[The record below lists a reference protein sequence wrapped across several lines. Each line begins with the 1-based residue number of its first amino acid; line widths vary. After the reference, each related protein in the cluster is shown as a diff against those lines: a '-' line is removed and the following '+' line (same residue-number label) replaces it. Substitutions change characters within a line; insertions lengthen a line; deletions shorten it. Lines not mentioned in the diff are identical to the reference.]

1 MPCAKQAEVEAMAE
15 DKTARVP
22 IKMPVPKARF
32 PAVGKVSPEFFDE
45 VIFPRLGAARPEVLV
60 SPRHGVDCAVVR
72 TGDGRVMVITT
83 DPIFIVPEYGFERA
97 AWFAWHIL
105 ASDVTTSGFPPAYI
119 AVDFNLPLKMTEAEF
134 ATIWEVFHRESSK
147 YGAQVVAGHT
157 ARYAGTDYPMVGGA
171 TYIAVG
177 PEASYIHPGMAE
189 PGDTIVVTKG
199 AAIEATGIF
208 ACAFPETIR
217 RDLGE
222 DILREGQDIFMKM
235 STVDDALTA
244 ASVGIREHGVTAMHD
259 ATECGVIGGLFEI
272 AQASGTGI
280 AVDID
285 KVPVARATAAICKR
299 FGMAPMTSISEGTL
313 LIAVKHRQAP
323 TLLAT
328 LRAKDIAAEAV
339 GEILAKQEGFWM
351 IQDGK
356 RMPLMHPIVD
366 PFWTAMGQAMEAG
379 LK

>member
-1 MPCAKQAEVEAMAE
+1 MAE
-15 DKTARVP
+15 GTTKPTRTVSL
-22 IKMPVPKARF
+22 IPKAKF
-32 PAVGKVSPEFFDE
+32 PAVGKISPEFFDE
-45 VIFPRLGAARPEVLV
+45 VIYPRLGAARPEVV
-60 SPRHGVDCAVVR
+60 VPPQHGVDCGIIKI
-72 TGDGRVMVITT
+72 GDGRVMVITT

-105 ASDVTTSGFPPAYI
+105 ASDVTTSGFPPAYVI
-119 AVDFNLPLKMTEAEF
+119 VDFNLPLKMTEAEF
-134 ATIWEVFHRESSK
+134 ATVWEVFNRESHK

-177 PEASYIHPGMAE
+177 PEADYIHPGMAQ

-217 RDLGE
+217 HELGE
-222 DILREGQDIFMKM
+222 DILREGQDIFLKM

-244 ASVGIREHGVTAMHD
+244 ASIGVRGQGVTAMHD

-272 AQASGTGI
+272 AQASHTGI

-285 KVPVARATAAICKR
+285 KVPVPRAVAAICR
-299 FGMAPMTSISEGTL
+299 HFEMDPMVSISEGTL
-313 LIAVKHRQAP
+313 LIAVKHRKAE

-328 LRAKDIAAEAV
+328 LRAKGIAAEAI
-339 GEILAKQEGFWM
+339 GEILARQEGFWM

-356 RMPLMHPIVD
+356 RMPLVHPRVD
-366 PFWTAMGQAMEAG
+366 PFWPAMGRAMEAG

>member
-1 MPCAKQAEVEAMAE
+1 MAGDTTKPPGIE
-15 DKTARVP
+15 N
-22 IKMPVPKARF
+22 PVPKAKF
-32 PAVGKVSPEFFDE
+32 PAVGKISPEFFDE
-45 VIFPRLGAARPEVLV
+45 VIYPRLGAVRPEVVV
-60 SPRHGVDCAVVR
+60 SPQHGVDCGIVKI
-72 TGDGRVMVITT
+72 GDGRVMVITT

-105 ASDVTTSGFPPAYI
+105 ASDVTTSGFPPAYVI
-119 AVDFNLPLKMTEAEF
+119 VDFNLPLKMTETEF
-134 ATIWEVFHRESSK
+134 KTVWEVFNRESHK

-177 PEASYIHPGMAE
+177 PEADYIHPGMAE

-217 RDLGE
+217 HELGE
-222 DILREGQDIFMKM
+222 DILREGQDIFLKM

-244 ASVGIREHGVTAMHD
+244 ASIGVRGQGVTAMHD

-272 AQASGTGI
+272 AQASHTGI

-285 KVPVARATAAICKR
+285 KVPVPRAAAAICR
-299 FGMAPMTSISEGTL
+299 HFGMDPMISISEGTL
-313 LIAVKHRQAP
+313 LIAVKHRKAE

-328 LRAKDIAAEAV
+328 LRAKGIAAEAI
-339 GEILAKQEGFWM
+339 GEILARQEGFWM
-351 IQDGK
+351 LQDGK
-356 RMPLMHPIVD
+356 RRPLVHPRVD
-366 PFWTAMGQAMEAG
+366 PFWPAMGRAMEAG

>member
-1 MPCAKQAEVEAMAE
+1 MSEGTTRRPGIESF
-15 DKTARVP
+15 
-22 IKMPVPKARF
+22 VPKAKF
-32 PAVGKVSPEFFDE
+32 PAVGKISPEFFDE
-45 VIFPRLGAARPEVLV
+45 VIYPRLGAARPEVLV
-60 SPRHGVDCAVVR
+60 SPQHGVDCGIVR
-72 TGDGRVMVITT
+72 IGDGRVMVITT

-105 ASDVTTSGFPPAYI
+105 ASDVTTSGFPPAYVI
-119 AVDFNLPLKMTEAEF
+119 VDFNLPLKMTEAEF
-134 ATIWEVFHRESSK
+134 ATVWEVFNRESRK

-177 PEASYIHPGMAE
+177 PEHSYIHPGMAE

-217 RDLGE
+217 QHLGE
-222 DILREGQDIFMKM
+222 DILREGQDIFLKM

-244 ASVGIREHGVTAMHD
+244 ASIGVRGQGVTAMHD

-280 AVDID
+280 AVDVD
-285 KVPVARATAAICKR
+285 KVPVPRAVEAICKH
-299 FGMAPMTSISEGTL
+299 FGMDPMISISEGTL
-313 LIAVKHRQAP
+313 LIAVKHRKAEA
-323 TLLAT
+323 LLAT
-328 LRAKDIAAEAV
+328 LRAKGIAAEAI

-356 RMPLMHPIVD
+356 RKPLVHPRVD
-366 PFWTAMGQAMEAG
+366 PFWPAMGQAMEAG